1 MAYNSPY
8 YQPQPTWNQQLR
20 YPYPVVQEQAVQI
33 RGRPVSSIEEVRATT
48 IDFDG
53 SVFYFPDLANK
64 KIYTK
69 QINYD
74 GTSTLNIYELKPM
87 PVETKPVQIDTSNF
101 VTHEELNGILQKFAA
116 AQTQSELKQAPAPQE
131 PPKPQPQTV
140 APPQNL
146 KF

>member
-116 AQTQSELKQAPAPQE
+116 AQTQSTPKQAPAPQE